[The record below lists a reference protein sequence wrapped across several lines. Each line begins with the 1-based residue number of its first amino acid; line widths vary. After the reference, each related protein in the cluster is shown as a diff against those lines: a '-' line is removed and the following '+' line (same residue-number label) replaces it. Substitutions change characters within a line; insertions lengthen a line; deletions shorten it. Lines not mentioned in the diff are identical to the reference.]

1 MKLCL
6 VVRGDIAMGD
16 HIIRKLARNLT
27 IGLTMTILLVATAL
41 VTMHY
46 FCYSTFSQHQMNARM
61 RDTYNLGKVMVIPL
75 WNSDINMIRQISEAY
90 LTCEYISGIRVETEW
105 GKILYDS
112 LPENASSSLMRE
124 EHVRQSDHYF
134 GRLKL
139 SYTREGI
146 ERTLRK
152 TLVTV
157 VIISLPVITI
167 IIIGVYFS
175 LRYLLNKAL
184 KTPTEEY

>member
-1 MKLCL
+1 
-6 VVRGDIAMGD
+6 MGN
-16 HIIRKLARNLT
+16 HIIRKLARDLT
-27 IGLTMTILLVATAL
+27 IGLTMTTLLIVTVLVA
-41 VTMHY
+41 VHY
-46 FCYSTFSQHQMNARM
+46 FCYSTFSQRQMNSRM
-61 RDTYNLGKVMVIPL
+61 RDTYNLAKVMVIPL

-139 SYTREGI
+139 QYTRGGI

-167 IIIGVYFS
+167 IIIGCYFS
-175 LRYLLNKAL
+175 LRYLLNKTL
-184 KTPTEEY
+184 KSHIEGYSSHHRFLQF

>member
-1 MKLCL
+1 
-6 VVRGDIAMGD
+6 MGI
-16 HIIRKLARNLT
+16 HIIRRLARDLT
-27 IGLTMTILLVATAL
+27 IGLSMATILIVTVL

-46 FCYSTFSQHQMNARM
+46 FCYSIFSQDQMDSRM
-61 RDTYNLGKVMVIPL
+61 RDTYNLAKVMVIPL

-112 LPENASSSLMRE
+112 LPEDASNSFMRE

-139 SYTREGI
+139 QYTREGI
-146 ERTLRK
+146 ERTLKK

-167 IIIGVYFS
+167 IIIGCYFS
-175 LRYLLNKAL
+175 LRYLLNKTL
-184 KTPTEEY
+184 KTPPEVY